1 MARPEEN
8 FPLYCAPAVYL
19 LFEPGGIYH
28 EPTSRFYFFLNF
40 PHLCKPPVLKK
51 VWVVVG
57 RKMADYYEQRGHR
70 TGIYDGLERANW
82 TAVTVV
88 SSQRFELLQLAG

>member
-1 MARPEEN
+1 MHGQKKTSPFIALRPCTSFSN
-8 FPLYCAPAVYL
+8 Q
-19 LFEPGGIYH
+19 GGIYH

>member
-1 MARPEEN
+1 M
-8 FPLYCAPAVYL
+8 V
-19 LFEPGGIYH
+19 G
-28 EPTSRFYFFLNF
+28 
-40 PHLCKPPVLKK
+40 
-51 VWVVVG
+51 G

-88 SSQRFELLQLAG
+88 GSQRFELLQLAG